1 MPPNPNFK
9 GKGPYGD
16 QGPTHSSNSK
26 SIASNNDSFEERTVQ
41 LEKKISELHAYNE
54 RLQAQIS
61 SRDGP
66 IAALQ
71 NSHER
76 TLRGHQHELEDRDK
90 AFQFQYNGPQRK
102 NHGEDNNIPPVES
115 TQVGLWSVHPQLLRV
130 LKPSSISYVGRSPGN
145 LSSQHDVTPDCS
157 LMIPALSGLKL
168 KLPEHKA
175 EQDYTTVQNSR
186 VNLPMNPQSPI
197 RAIPGLGEHNT
208 DTYVKGPRFSYE
220 CLPLADRQTP
230 PFVCSSTAVPPVETN
245 ENFSKDRKRL
255 YGMTRKYQLLT
266 RIPTKDKDRKRG
278 KRAASSHPNQ
288 TTASSNETNVSM
300 GSLLRPYSAESHL
313 KQQQQQSGESSQHP
327 SDPPPRQGAS
337 QGADEDAEMNDSFAG
352 PSHEADDNGNDADM
366 SDGDGESDDDEDDLS
381 PSDKEESDRS
391 RTKEKWMMLGKQK
404 RWTENEQRIQINRL
418 VRDAVREAF
427 LVKQNYQAFAEPGV
441 PGDRLRQFEEDPK
454 TYGPKVRNTHMD
466 KSGSSTGELES
477 LPWNLRLRTVLVRK
491 IMEIARE
498 CRDTR
503 RFGVI
508 DKKGWT
514 RCVKE
519 RLYRIYLAEIK
530 SRPQH
535 PDESLDECLE
545 RVINA
550 HKVYRSRSK
559 KTNTRHMKCEVRA
572 ATSSIM
578 LRRCREAHDEDGE
591 QFWAHSLET
600 VTVLGPDGMSE
611 ESDVEEVNVRGF
623 TSVREQVR
631 HVKNVSWRHPALRL
645 HMETIDNTPGVER
658 AIFAQTGRPR
668 FRRVRV
674 GTLDQRVPPQ
684 RLYRSFFRDGY
695 LNRLHRERVKSL
707 KIRKENLPL
716 FTVSAS

>member
-1 MPPNPNFK
+1 MSPNPK
-9 GKGPYGD
+9 GKGPYSD
-16 QGPTHSSNSK
+16 QGPTHSSSSK
-26 SIASNNDSFEERTVQ
+26 LIASIDDSFEERT
-41 LEKKISELHAYNE
+41 LELKKKISELHAYNE
-54 RLQAQIS
+54 RLRTQIL
-61 SRDGP
+61 SRDGL

-71 NSHER
+71 NSHEM
-76 TLRGHQHELEDRDK
+76 TLREHQHELEDRNK
-90 AFQFQYNGPQRK
+90 AFQSQYNEFLRK
-102 NHGEDNNIPPVES
+102 NHGEDNNILPVELIQVENDANQG
-115 TQVGLWSVHPQLLRV
+115 TQAS
-130 LKPSSISYVGRSPGN
+130 PSLHTVS
-145 LSSQHDVTPDCS
+145 LSSQDDVTSDYSQMISTPDPS
-157 LMIPALSGLKL
+157 SAAYYGHKL
-168 KLPEHKA
+168 KLPECRA
-175 EQDYTTVQNSR
+175 EQDFTTVQNSR
-186 VNLPMNPQSPI
+186 DDLPVNPQSPI
-197 RAIPGLGEHNT
+197 CAIPGEHNT
-208 DTYVKGPRFSYE
+208 DTFAKGPRFSYGG
-220 CLPLADRQTP
+220 LPLTNRHTSS
-230 PFVCSSTAVPPVETN
+230 FVCSSTAVPPVETN
-245 ENFSKDRKRL
+245 ENFLRDRKRL
-255 YGMTRKYQLLT
+255 YGTTRKYQLLT

-288 TTASSNETNVSM
+288 TTASLNETNVSVS
-300 GSLLRPYSAESHL
+300 SLLRPYSAESHL

-337 QGADEDAEMNDSFAG
+337 QGADEDADMNDSFAG
-352 PSHEADDNGNDADM
+352 PSHETDDDGDDGSDADM
-366 SDGDGESDDDEDDLS
+366 SDGDGESADDEDDLS

-391 RTKEKWMMLGKQK
+391 HTKEKWLMLGRQK

-418 VRDAVREAF
+418 VRDAVREVF
-427 LVKQNYQAFAEPGV
+427 LVKQNYQAFAESGV
-441 PGDRLRQFEEDPK
+441 PDDRLRQFEEDPK
-454 TYGPKVRNTHMD
+454 TYGPKVRNTHID
-466 KSGSSTGELES
+466 KSGSSTGEVES
-477 LPWNLRLRTVLVRK
+477 QPWNLRLRTVLVRK

-503 RFGVI
+503 RFGVL

-559 KTNTRHMKCEVRA
+559 RTNTRHTKCEVRA
-572 ATSSIM
+572 ATSSVM
-578 LRRCREAHDEDGE
+578 SRRCRKVHDEDGE
-591 QFWAHSLET
+591 QFWAHFLET

-631 HVKNVSWRHPALRL
+631 HLKNVAWRHPALRL

-658 AIFAQTGRPR
+658 AIFTQTGRPR
-668 FRRVRV
+668 LRRVRV
-674 GTLDQRVPPQ
+674 GTLDQRAPPQ
-684 RLYRSFFRDGY
+684 RLYRSSFRDGY

-707 KIRKENLPL
+707 KIRKEDLPL